1 MVFKGTLPALKS
13 DYKPPRLV
21 NHLQENGHWDFPEP
35 LGNGVG
41 FVYVIYDNY
50 MNRAYLGK
58 KQFKG
63 TGKLNNG
70 VESNWKKYTSSSKVL
85 NSLIKIRDR
94 SEFEFIALEQYKAK
108 GALSYAESWSLCLV
122 EAPTTDNWYNT
133 LIEKV
138 SWSVKERV
146 TDRHKERLTRI
157 IERVNRR

>member
-94 SEFEFIALEQYKAK
+94 SEFEFIALEQYRAK